1 MDSETAMRIR
11 VLLQHDIDWEY
22 LLRTASENGI
32 APLLYRHLN
41 AICPESVPKTTLDQL
56 RDFF

>member
-1 MDSETAMRIR
+1 MRIR
-11 VLLQHDIDWEY
+11 VLLEHDIDWEY

-41 AICPESVPKTTLDQL
+41 AICPESVPKDDPGSAPG
-56 RDFF
+56 RF